1 MIGGEVFSTA
11 IIRRNPPIPKHPLRG
26 NEIQTFVRT
35 DTIAEQR
42 L

>member
-1 MIGGEVFSTA
+1 MTGGTVFSTA
-11 IIRRNPPIPKHPLRG
+11 IIRWNPPIPEHPLHG

>member
-1 MIGGEVFSTA
+1 MTGGEVFSTA
-11 IIRRNPPIPKHPLRG
+11 IIRRNPPIRKHPLHG

-35 DTIAEQR
+35 DTIAKRR